1 MNNPK
6 AKAQQAANTK
16 TCIPAELQQLGQVP
30 AALQQLGPA
39 IKSTVAQQDV
49 LTSNKP
55 STPCSRYQAML
66 KSVLSVTLAV
76 Q

>member
-16 TCIPAELQQLGQVP
+16 TCIPAE
-30 AALQQLGPA
+30 LQQLGPA